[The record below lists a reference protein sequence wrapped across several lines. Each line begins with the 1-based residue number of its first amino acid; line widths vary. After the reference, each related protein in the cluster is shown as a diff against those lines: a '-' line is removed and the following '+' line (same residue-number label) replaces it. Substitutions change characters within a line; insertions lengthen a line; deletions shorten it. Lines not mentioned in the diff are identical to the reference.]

1 MARGRPPIGSGITD
15 NLDGSEHARERLK
28 VVLQTITG
36 ELTIVQACGKLDMT
50 EAAFYRMRMKALEGA
65 VEGLEPRQAGRPG
78 RQVSPESD
86 RIAELEKELKLREV
100 QLFAAQVREEIALAM
115 PHLLK
120 KSGEEKKGGKKRR
133 GKRT

>member
-1 MARGRPPIGSGITD
+1 MARGRPPRGSGIAD
-15 NLDGSEHARERLK
+15 DLKGSRHARERLK
-28 VVLQTITG
+28 TVLQTITG
-36 ELTIVQACGKLDMT
+36 ELTVVQACEKLCIT
-50 EAAFYRMRMKALEGA
+50 EAAFYRMRWKALEGA
-65 VEGLEPRQAGRPG
+65 VEGLEPRPAGRPG
-78 RQVSPESD
+78 RQLSPEED

-120 KSGEEKKGGKKRR
+120 KSGEEKKGRKKRR